1 MSHFPESRNSWVVSA
16 LFVALSVLLLATNAT
31 GQHLSSRFNHPG
43 NTLIADQFNN
53 RVIEV
58 DPNGNIV
65 WHFGLGPADFSP
77 ASIIGTNDAQRVGE
91 LTLMA
96 GTGTPAG
103 QPEAPNCSDPAGC
116 PDNRVLLVDRA
127 GHIVWQYGQF
137 GPGGSNPGQLNTP
150 VQTTWLPRGDRQD
163 RDDED
168 FAADRRIPRGHVLIT
183 DQANER
189 ILEVNLAMQPVWQ
202 YGTTGVAGNGPG
214 LLNNPNC
221 AELLENGH
229 ILICDENNNQA
240 LEVTHTTPSTI
251 IHTYT
256 IAGGMLFNGV
266 AFASRLPNGHTL
278 ITDSGNARIVETDEN
293 GNVFWQYFTN
303 TDPNSN
309 PRCSGGTCTGPLPTR
324 ALRLKNG
331 HTLISDQYNH
341 RVIEV
346 NHDME
351 IVRTFGKINS
361 LGYDTHSVADGGLN
375 SPYDA
380 KRIGDYTGITPPFD
394 DHKDQDD

>member
-1 MSHFPESRNSWVVSA
+1 MFCPKFRATIFLS
-16 LFVALSVLLLATNAT
+16 LFVLCAAALPAATFADDD
-31 GQHLSSRFNHPG
+31 FNRPG

-65 WHFGLGPADFSP
+65 WQFGKGPADFS
-77 ASIIGTNDAQRVGE
+77 ANSIIGTNDAQRVGD

-103 QPEAPNCSDPAGC
+103 QPEAPDCTNTVTGC
-116 PDNRVLLVDRA
+116 LDNRVLLVNRS

-137 GPGGSNPGQLNTP
+137 GVAGSGPDQLSVP
-150 VQTTWLPRGDRQD
+150 VQNTWLPNR
-163 RDDED
+163 
-168 FAADRRIPRGHVLIT
+168 HVLIT
-183 DQANER
+183 DQ
-189 ILEVNLAMQPVWQ
+189 
-202 YGTTGVAGNGPG
+202 GNGRIIEVRVSDKEIVWEYDG
-214 LLNNPNC
+214 LNNPNC
-221 AELLENGH
+221 AELLRNGH

-251 IHTYT
+251 VHTYT
-256 IAGGMLFNGV
+256 MAGGVLFSGV

-293 GNVFWQYFTN
+293 GRVFWQYFTN
-303 TDPNSN
+303 LDPKSN
-309 PRCSGGTCTGPLPTR
+309 PRCIAGTCTGPLPTR
-324 ALRLKNG
+324 ALRLRNG
-331 HTLISDQYNH
+331 NTLISDQYNH

-346 NHDME
+346 NREGE
-351 IVRTFGKINS
+351 IVRSFGKIAT
-361 LGYDTHSVADGGLN
+361 LGYNAKNVAHGGLN

-380 KRIGDYTGITPPFD
+380 KRIGDYTGITPPFAFDRDND
-394 DHKDQDD
+394 D

>member
-1 MSHFPESRNSWVVSA
+1 MKGFAETRNTRAVCVLS
-16 LFVALSVLLLATNAT
+16 VALSVLLLATSAA
-31 GQHLSSRFNHPG
+31 GQNPSSSFNQPA

-77 ASIIGTNDAQRVGE
+77 ASIIGTNDVQRVGVF
-91 LTLMA
+91 TLMA
-96 GTGTPAG
+96 GTGTPGG
-103 QPEAPNCSDPAGC
+103 QPEAPDCANPSGC
-116 PDNRVLLVDRA
+116 LDNRVLLVNPA

-137 GPGGSNPGQLNTP
+137 GVAGNGPNQLSTP
-150 VQTTWLPRGDRQD
+150 VQNTWLPN
-163 RDDED
+163 
-168 FAADRRIPRGHVLIT
+168 AHVLIT
-183 DQANER
+183 DQ
-189 ILEVNLAMQPVWQ
+189 
-202 YGTTGVAGNGPG
+202 GNGRIIEVRVSDKKIVWEYDG
-214 LLNNPNC
+214 LNNPNC
-221 AELLENGH
+221 AELLHNGH

-256 IAGGMLFNGV
+256 IAGGMLFSAV

-309 PRCSGGTCTGPLPTR
+309 PRGGTGPLPTR
-324 ALRLKNG
+324 ALRLRNG
-331 HTLISDQYNH
+331 NTLISDQYNH

-346 NHDME
+346 SPDMQ

-361 LGYDTHSVADGGLN
+361 LGYDAHSVADGGLN

-380 KRIGDYTGITPPFD
+380 KRVGDYTGITPPFD
-394 DHKDQDD
+394 H

>member
-1 MSHFPESRNSWVVSA
+1 MNHFRAIRSCIYATGILASA
-16 LFVALSVLLLATNAT
+16 LALLVFPANAIA
-31 GQHLSSRFNHPG
+31 GDKDDQFNRNG
-43 NTLIADQFNN
+43 NVLIADQFNN

-58 DPNGNIV
+58 APNGEIV
-65 WHFGLGPADFSP
+65 WQFGKGPADFTP
-77 ASIIGTNDAQRVGE
+77 ASIIGVNDAQRVGD
-91 LTLMA
+91 LTLLA
-96 GTGTPAG
+96 GTGTPGG
-103 QPEAPNCSDPAGC
+103 QPEAPDCTNPAGC
-116 PDNRVLLVDRA
+116 LDNRVLLVNRH

-137 GPGGSNPGQLNTP
+137 GVAGNTPGLLSTP
-150 VQTTWLPRGDRQD
+150 VQTTWTPNRH
-163 RDDED
+163 
-168 FAADRRIPRGHVLIT
+168 ILIT
-183 DQANER
+183 DQ
-189 ILEVNLAMQPVWQ
+189 
-202 YGTTGVAGNGPG
+202 GNGRIIEVRVFDKKIVWEYDG
-214 LLNNPNC
+214 LNNPNC

-240 LEVTHTTPSTI
+240 LEVTHTTPSTV

-256 IAGGMLFNGV
+256 IAAGLLFNGV

-303 TDPNSN
+303 TDPASN
-309 PRCSGGTCTGPLPTR
+309 PRCIAGTCTGPLPTR
-324 ALRLKNG
+324 AIRLKNG

-346 NHDME
+346 DHDMN

-380 KRIGDYTGITPPFD
+380 KRIGDYTGITSPFD
-394 DHKDQDD
+394 NDEDHDD

>member
-1 MSHFPESRNSWVVSA
+1 MNDYPETRNIRMVSA
-16 LFVALSVLLLATNAT
+16 LFVALSVLLLSTSAA
-31 GQHLSSRFNHPG
+31 GQHLSSRFNRPG

-77 ASIIGTNDAQRVGE
+77 ASIIGVNDAQRVGE

-96 GTGTPAG
+96 GTGTPGG
-103 QPEAPNCSDPAGC
+103 QQEAPDCVDPAGC

-127 GHIVWQYGQF
+127 GNILWQYGQF
-137 GPGGSNPGQLNTP
+137 GPGGSGPNQLNTP
-150 VQTTWLPRGDRQD
+150 VQNTWLPRADRHE
-163 RDDED
+163 RDDENSGEH
-168 FAADRRIPRGHVLIT
+168 RRVPRGHVLIT

-189 ILEVNLAMQPVWQ
+189 IIEVNLAKQVVWQ
-202 YGTTGVAGNGPG
+202 FGTTGVTGIGPG
-214 LLNNPNC
+214 FLNNPNC

-309 PRCSGGTCTGPLPTR
+309 PRGGTGPLPTR

-351 IVRTFGKINS
+351 IVRTFGKINL
-361 LGYDTHSVADGGLN
+361 LGYNTQSVADGGLN

-394 DHKDQDD
+394 NEKDHDD